1 MAEKTGYSA
10 LQIGL
15 HWASAFLIFGAFFS
29 HENMGKA
36 LDAKLTGTGVSTPL
50 HVYFGIGALVAV
62 ILRLIVRMVQ
72 GAPGV
77 MPGTSPMMTLAAV
90 WGHRLLYLLM
100 FMAPIGGSLAW
111 FGGLADVGDVH
122 EIVGK
127 VLMLTAVGH
136 AVVAI
141 LHQALKGDG
150 VLMRMFKPQ
159 P

>member
-10 LQIGL
+10 LQIAL
-15 HWASAFLIFGAFFS
+15 HWITAFLIFGAFFS
-29 HENMGKA
+29 HDVMGKA
-36 LDAKLTGTGVSTPL
+36 LEAKIAGAGSGLPI
-50 HVYFGIGALVAV
+50 HAWFGLGALAAV
-62 ILRLIVRMVQ
+62 VVRLIVRFVQ

-77 MPGTSPMMTLAAV
+77 VPGTSPMMAQAAT

-100 FMAPIGGSLAW
+100 FAAPIGGSVAW
-111 FGGLADVGDVH
+111 FGGLVEVGDVH
-122 EIVGK
+122 AIVGK
-127 VLMLTAVGH
+127 TLMIVAVGH

-141 LHQALKGDG
+141 LHQALANDG